1 MGRKARSWMGEI
13 GAARAKFLRA
23 SSPRLAKKEGHPVSA
38 WVPLCVVRGSLLS
51 AAKGSVAIHRNICYP
66 RIAWDTMRESAKKRY
81 KVGCLRSLQ
90 GEQLAIGAIAFS
102 PRRKTAVLWRLALP
116 RKSGLPVYIAP
127 YGEPC
132 RREGNFMSDFELLS
146 IVLMFLGILVTVIV
160 AYIQDTQK

>member
-13 GAARAKFLRA
+13 GAAQVKFLRA

-38 WVPLCVVRGSLLS
+38 WVPLCVVRGSFLS

-160 AYIQDTQK
+160 AYIQDTKK

>member
-1 MGRKARSWMGEI
+1 MGEI

-23 SSPRLAKKEGHPVSA
+23 SSPRLAKKKGTQFLPGCLFVLCEGASSPPPKALLQSIEISA
-38 WVPLCVVRGSLLS
+38 ILEVRGIPCGSLP
-51 AAKGSVAIHRNICYP
+51 RNGTS
-66 RIAWDTMRESAKKRY
+66 R
-81 KVGCLRSLQ
+81 L
-90 GEQLAIGAIAFS
+90 LAQS
-102 PRRKTAVLWRLALP
+102 TRLALP

-160 AYIQDTQK
+160 AYIQDTKK

>member
-1 MGRKARSWMGEI
+1 MGYHVGVCQET
-13 GAARAKFLRA
+13 
-23 SSPRLAKKEGHPVSA
+23 VQ
-38 WVPLCVVRGSLLS
+38 
-51 AAKGSVAIHRNICYP
+51 
-66 RIAWDTMRESAKKRY
+66 
-81 KVGCLRSLQ
+81 VGCLRSLQ

-116 RKSGLPVYIAP
+116 RKSELPVYIAP

-160 AYIQDTQK
+160 AYIQDTKK